1 MFRYGSLQIIKEV
14 VLAKYVIG
22 DYVLYGLNGSCQVV
36 DIGPVDFADSSKIY
50 YHLKPVSD
58 MKSTIFVSMKR
69 EDDIIRRVI
78 SADEADKILGEVK
91 KVGKAVYT
99 PKREACD
106 LILKSGDD
114 VAISQMI
121 KLLRYMRKE
130 NRKIHKSL
138 NIMEEKILKDAERV
152 FFSEMATAL
161 SMSIE
166 EVVAKVGDT
175 LDV

>member
-1 MFRYGSLQIIKEV
+1 MEAV
-14 VLAKYVIG
+14 VAKYEIG
-22 DYVLYGLNGSCQVV
+22 EYVLYGLSGSCLVS
-36 DIGPVDFADSSKIY
+36 DIGPVDFADPSIIY

-69 EDDIIRRVI
+69 ENDIIRRVI
-78 SADEADKILGEVK
+78 SADEADKILAEVK
-91 KVGKAVYT
+91 KVGKAIYT

-106 LILKSGDD
+106 PILKSGDD

-152 FFSEMATAL
+152 FFSEMATAF
-161 SMSIE
+161 SMSME

-175 LDV
+175 LDI

>member
-1 MFRYGSLQIIKEV
+1 M
-14 VLAKYVIG
+14 AKYDIG

-36 DIGPVDFADSSKIY
+36 DIGPVDFGGPDMIY

-58 MKSTIFVSMKR
+58 LKSTIFVSMKR
-69 EDDIIRRVI
+69 ENDIIRRVI
-78 SADEADKILGEVK
+78 SAEEAKEVLDKVK
-91 KVGKAVYT
+91 KVDRAVYT
-99 PKREACD
+99 PQREACD
-106 LILKSGDD
+106 IILKSGDD

-121 KLLRYMRKE
+121 KLLRYMRRE

-166 EVVAKVGDT
+166 EVVAEVSDT
-175 LDV
+175 LDI